1 MIKDSILDFF
11 INNEGLTAAYRDR
24 SERYF
29 IPLAEQILNWKGSDI
44 FCLGMN
50 GAQGSGKSTLARFL
64 QLYLEKLYGLSVVI
78 LSLDDLYL
86 TRAERIALAEEVH
99 PLLKTRGVPG
109 THDIGLGIGFMECCL
124 VGKWRDACCPRF
136 DKANDDRKP
145 SSHWLRLEK
154 APDIILLEGWC
165 VGALPEPEEALIEP
179 VNMLEKIEDATGTW
193 RRFVNARLAAEYQ
206 IFYGMFSHWVVLQP
220 PSFEAVVENRMKQED
235 QLRNQL
241 HASGSKGSRV
251 MSDEEVIR
259 FISHYERLTRWMWEL
274 FPERADVLIQLEE
287 NHVVKEM
294 VIR

>member
-1 MIKDSILDFF
+1 
-11 INNEGLTAAYRDR
+11 
-24 SERYF
+24 
-29 IPLAEQILNWKGSDI
+29 
-44 FCLGMN
+44 
-50 GAQGSGKSTLARFL
+50 
-64 QLYLEKLYGLSVVI
+64 
-78 LSLDDLYL
+78 
-86 TRAERIALAEEVH
+86 
-99 PLLKTRGVPG
+99 
-109 THDIGLGIGFMECCL
+109 MECCL

-220 PSFEAVVENRMKQED
+220 PSFEAVVESRMKQED

-251 MSDEEVIR
+251 MSDEEIIR

-274 FPERADVLIQLEE
+274 FPERADVLIQL
-287 NHVVKEM
+287 KE
-294 VIR
+294 RSCC

>member
-1 MIKDSILDFF
+1 MNKDSILDFF
-11 INNEGLTAAYRDR
+11 VNNEGLTAAYRKR
-24 SERYF
+24 AERYF
-29 IPLAEQILNWKGSDI
+29 VPLAEKILDWKGSEV

-64 QLYLEKLYGLSVVI
+64 QLYLQELHGLSVVI

-86 TRAERIALAEEVH
+86 TRTERISLAETVH
-99 PLLKTRGVPG
+99 PLFETRGVPG
-109 THDIGLGIGFMECCL
+109 THDIGLGIAFMECCL
-124 VGKWRDACCPRF
+124 EGKWNEACSPRF
-136 DKANDDRKP
+136 NKANDDREP

-154 APDIILLEGWC
+154 EPDIILLEGWC
-165 VGALPEPEEALIEP
+165 VGALPEPEEALRKP
-179 VNMLEKIEDATGTW
+179 VNMLEKIEDPIGTW
-193 RRFVNARLAAEYQ
+193 RHFVNTRLGAEYQ
-206 IFYGMFSHWVVLQP
+206 HFYDMFSHWIVLQP

-235 QLRNQL
+235 QLRTQL

-259 FISHYERLTRWMWEL
+259 FISHYERLTRWMWEV
-274 FPERADVLIQLEE
+274 FPERADIFIQLKD